1 MDLSWGRSF
10 ERVYNYNSVMNNKSF
25 RDILA
30 WNGKV
35 LHDNVCILELLF
47 FFLSSS
53 FERLWLRSRG
63 GVFLAQQV
71 VVVEEAL
78 VSSRSRARNAAQD

>member
-25 RDILA
+25 RDVLA

-35 LHDNVCILELLF
+35 YTIMYVY
-47 FFLSSS
+47 
-53 FERLWLRSRG
+53 
-63 GVFLAQQV
+63 
-71 VVVEEAL
+71 
-78 VSSRSRARNAAQD
+78 

>member
-25 RDILA
+25 RDVLA
-30 WNGKV
+30 WHGKV

-53 FERLWLRSRG
+53 FERLRLRSRG